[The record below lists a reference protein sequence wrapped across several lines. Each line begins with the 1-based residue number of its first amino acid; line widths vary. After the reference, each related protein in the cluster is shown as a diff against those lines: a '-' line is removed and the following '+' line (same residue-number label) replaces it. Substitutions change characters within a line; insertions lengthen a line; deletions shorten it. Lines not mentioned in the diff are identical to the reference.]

1 MFGEVSYEVL
11 DEVIIGSKKKP
22 GTHLQLVK
30 TKRGNTR
37 ILCWHSI
44 GKRWA
49 TMYRHGDIGGVWA
62 SWKRIEKSIN
72 ERKKSRAKPVGD
84 PGKGKPR
91 NKGAVSRSTKRRTK
105 SSRVG

>member
-22 GTHLQLVK
+22 GTYLQLVK
-30 TKRGNTR
+30 TKKGNSR

-49 TMYRHGDIGGVWA
+49 VMYRHGDIEGVWA

-72 ERKKSRAKPVGD
+72 ERKKNRAKPVGNSS
-84 PGKGKPR
+84 KGKPK
-91 NKGAVSRSTKRRTK
+91 NKGTVSRTTKRSTK